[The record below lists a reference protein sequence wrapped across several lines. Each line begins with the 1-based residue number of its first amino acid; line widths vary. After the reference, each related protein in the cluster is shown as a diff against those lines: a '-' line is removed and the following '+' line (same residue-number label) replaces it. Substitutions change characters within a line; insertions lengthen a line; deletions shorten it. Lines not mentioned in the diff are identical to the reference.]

1 MAKLC
6 WTVESAVPS
15 VPVHRIR
22 SSGLNLISWN
32 ILEINS
38 LGLNGLLAAGM
49 GSGRKL
55 CTFIPLSFFPRV
67 KGHHPGM
74 LGTWFPLITSN
85 RDSFPRS
92 PLRKVLPFHLL
103 LGNEGN
109 VFQST
114 PFLFPWAAKEGG
126 SSLCPAPPPF
136 HICINTGKRG
146 SSLWKGNLGGE
157 GGAPREVK
165 CWRWKAWWGGAMLPL
180 SRFPQKAD
188 IPHHFSPPPLAA
200 LPHPSGITEPVLG
213 LYPIS

>member
-15 VPVHRIR
+15 VPGHRIR

-38 LGLNGLLAAGM
+38 LGLNGLLVAGM
-49 GSGRKL
+49 GSWRKL

-74 LGTWFPLITSN
+74 LGTWLPLITSN

-114 PFLFPWAAKEGG
+114 PFLFPWAAKEGE
-126 SSLCPAPPPF
+126 SSLCPAPPPIP
-136 HICINTGKRG
+136 HMHKY
-146 SSLWKGNLGGE
+146 
-157 GGAPREVK
+157 REVWFFFVERK
-165 CWRWKAWWGGAMLPL
+165 SWWGGRGSEGSEVLAVEGLVGRSDVTAQPFSTE
-180 SRFPQKAD
+180 SRHSPSLFPTTSGRLA
-188 IPHHFSPPPLAA
+188 PPQRY
-200 LPHPSGITEPVLG
+200 H
-213 LYPIS
+213 